1 MVTSAQY
8 LQRLLRDTL
17 GFEGLTVTDW
27 REIANLKDWHMT
39 AATES
44 DAVRLAMQRTSI
56 DMSMVGRVRTLITPS
71 WARPRFGTPQLST
84 RQPHLP
90 PITPPPTH
98 FVQVP
103 YDMSFAEELL
113 ALVESGQVPEARVDA
128 AVDRI
133 LTLKYKL
140 GLLEHAP
147 QCQPEGA
154 WASRAPGHPDDRAEA
169 LQLVR

>member
-56 DMSMVGRVRTLITPS
+56 DMSIDVEERSACPGVPRWSQPSKGTLSDTKHQ
-71 WARPRFGTPQLST
+71 TT
-84 RQPHLP
+84 
-90 PITPPPTH
+90 
-98 FVQVP
+98 
-103 YDMSFAEELL
+103 E
-113 ALVESGQVPEARVDA
+113 
-128 AVDRI
+128 
-133 LTLKYKL
+133 
-140 GLLEHAP
+140 
-147 QCQPEGA
+147 
-154 WASRAPGHPDDRAEA
+154 
-169 LQLVR
+169 